1 MLEELL
7 LKITVRQEGITIPA
21 KRTTAVPV
29 KRKQGKRGHEQ
40 I

>member
-7 LKITVRQEGITIPA
+7 LKMVVR
-21 KRTTAVPV
+21 KTTAVQV